1 MTKSNYEK
9 IEENINGK
17 DCNGLREAL
26 GNLCYTSRDFSSG
39 EFDKELENAE
49 KRVPEVYQE
58 YDKKQLVSDEKSEYT
73 AEDFSEAVFLLKEN
87 FCKERINDV
96 KKIGKALYGN
106 NKSTV
111 KIDKEIP
118 KVESHWRMIT
128 ILLMAIAVCI
138 TIFQIITKKR
148 K

>member
-1 MTKSNYEK
+1 M
-9 IEENINGK
+9 
-17 DCNGLREAL
+17 
-26 GNLCYTSRDFSSG
+26 
-39 EFDKELENAE
+39 
-49 KRVPEVYQE
+49 PEVYQE

-106 NKSTV
+106 NKNTV

-138 TIFQIITKKR
+138 TIFQIITKIR

>member
-49 KRVPEVYQE
+49 KKVPEVYQE

-96 KKIGKALYGN
+96 KKLEK
-106 NKSTV
+106 
-111 KIDKEIP
+111 
-118 KVESHWRMIT
+118 HC
-128 ILLMAIAVCI
+128 MAII
-138 TIFQIITKKR
+138 KIRSRLIKKSQ